1 MGYYPQQIRELE
13 ETINNADC
21 DSVIIGSPIDLG
33 RLIEINK
40 PSTYVLYDLVD
51 MGRPYLRERIEEFI
65 SQSMQRSAEEGV
77 EAGRIEGSCP

>member
-65 SQSMQRSAEEGV
+65 SQSMQRSAEKGV